1 MTIAT
6 PRISKVSKY
15 DGIRSWSLPAR
26 ITCPGSTLD
35 NGELCPVCRGCYAT
49 GGNYRFASVKASR
62 LHNLD
67 DWKHDDWV
75 DAMVAALDNSRF
87 FRWFDSGDI
96 YCVELAEKI
105 EQVIIRTPWVRH
117 WLPTKSYR
125 VESIRPVLDRI
136 AALPNVVVR
145 YSSPYVDGSYI
156 PGLHGSTVVPT
167 YDHEVPAEVHICAAY
182 QNEGNKCTGC
192 RACWDKNVKVIA
204 YVAHGRAMDKV
215 LKSLVK

>member
-1 MTIAT
+1 MTTAA
-6 PRISKVSKY
+6 PQISKVSKF

-26 ITCPGSTLD
+26 ITCPGSRLD
-35 NGELCPVCRGCYAT
+35 NGELCPVCQGCYAT
-49 GGNYRFASVKASR
+49 GGNYRFNNVKAAR
-62 LHNLD
+62 LHNMN

-75 DAMVAALDNSRF
+75 DAMVAALDNSRY
-87 FRWFDSGDI
+87 FRWFDSGDV

-125 VESIRPVLDRI
+125 VDSIRHVLDRI
-136 AALPNVVVR
+136 ATLPNVVVR
-145 YSSPYVDGSYI
+145 YSSPNVDGSYI

-167 YDHEVPAEVHICAAY
+167 YDHDVPAEVHVCPAY

-192 RACWDKNVKVIA
+192 RACWDKDVKVIA